1 MENAWNVELSG
12 PDRAHRGL
20 RYGSAVPRVKEGP
33 PAVSS
38 CLPRPKT
45 NSSAAAIDNCPF
57 PSAQQC
63 KPPDRCEVRFV
74 HRSHE
79 SINRCA
85 WGSRSR
91 YVVCT

>member
-12 PDRAHRGL
+12 PDRAPTGL
-20 RYGSAVPRVKEGP
+20 RYGSAVPREKEGP

-57 PSAQQC
+57 PLSTAVQTAGSLRG
-63 KPPDRCEVRFV
+63 PVR
-74 HRSHE
+74 S
-79 SINRCA
+79 
-85 WGSRSR
+85 
-91 YVVCT
+91 